1 MNDYLIYCGGQFIK
15 TDTVLEVRNS
25 YRNEGFAT
33 TYLADK
39 EHIEQAI
46 IVAEQAFEKLKVMPS
61 FQIER
66 ILLEIAEGLKAERR
80 RLAEVLAMEA
90 CKPLKYAISE
100 IDRAIQAFKVAA
112 QEALRPPGEYM
123 SIDWTPAGENKEAW
137 IKYFPI
143 GPVSG
148 ISPFNFPL
156 NLAAHKIAPAIAAR
170 CPIVLKPATST
181 PLSTLELAKI
191 IDKTELPKGAVSI
204 LPANRQNGN
213 LLVSDPRFKLL
224 TFTGSPE
231 VGWKMKNDAG
241 KKKVVLELGGN
252 AAAIITPTANL
263 KEALKKC
270 LVGAFAYAG
279 QVCIHTQRIY
289 VHRSL
294 FDDFLNSFVEETKK
308 LIGGDPLNTETDI
321 SSLIDEN
328 NAIRV
333 EQWIQEAEEQGAKL
347 LTGGKRKQAFVEASV
362 LTGTNKSMKINGE
375 EVFGPTVIIEPYDT
389 FSEVIELVNDTP
401 YGLQAGVFTNLLDE
415 MNLAFEKLDFGG
427 VMVNEAPSYR
437 VDHMP
442 YGGIKD
448 SGLGR
453 EGIKYAILDM
463 LEPKILVKPKR

>member
-1 MNDYLIYCGGQFIK
+1 MNEYLIYSGGTFIR
-15 TDTVLEVRNS
+15 TENRLNVSCSFDNQAFS
-25 YRNEGFAT
+25 Y
-33 TYLADK
+33 TYLAAK
-39 EHIEQAI
+39 EDVDYSILMAQK
-46 IVAEQAFEKLKVMPS
+46 AFEVMKKMPS
-61 FQIER
+61 YKLER
-66 ILLEIAEGLKAERR
+66 ILNEIANKMKADRR
-80 RLAEVLAMEA
+80 RLAEVLALEA
-90 CKPLKYAISE
+90 CKPIVYALSE
-100 IDRAIQAFKVAA
+100 IDRAIQTFKVAA

-137 IKYFPI
+137 IKYFPL

-148 ISPFNFPL
+148 ISPFNFPM

-191 IDKTELPKGAVSI
+191 IDETELPKGAVSI
-204 LPANRQNGN
+204 LPASREIGN
-213 LLVSDPRFKLL
+213 LLVTDNRFKLL

-252 AAAIITPTANL
+252 AAAIITPTANF

-289 VHRSL
+289 VHHSI
-294 FDDFLNSFVEETKK
+294 FETFLNDFVQETKK
-308 LIGGDPLNTETDI
+308 LKMGNPLETDTDI
-321 SSLIDEN
+321 SAVIDEK
-328 NAIRV
+328 NAIRI
-333 EQWIQEAEEQGAKL
+333 ENWINEAQQQGASIL
-347 LTGGKRKQAFVEASV
+347 CGGKRYGNMIEPTVI
-362 LTGTNKSMKINGE
+362 TGTDKSMKVNGE
-375 EVFGPTVIIEPYDT
+375 EVFGPTV
-389 FSEVIELVNDTP
+389 VIESYQNFEDTIQLVNDTP
-401 YGLQAGVFTNLLDE
+401 YGLQAGVFTNQLNE
-415 MNLAFEKLDFGG
+415 MNMAFELLEFGG
-427 VMVNEAPSYR
+427 VMINETPSYR

-453 EGIKYAILDM
+453 EGLKYAILDM
-463 LEPKILVKPKR
+463 LEPKIMVKPK

>member
-1 MNDYLIYCGGQFIK
+1 MNDYLIYCGGKFIK
-15 TDTVLEVRNS
+15 TNNILEVKNS
-25 YRNEGFAT
+25 YRNEVIAT
-33 TYLADK
+33 TYLANK
-39 EHIEQAI
+39 ENIETAI
-46 IVAEQAFEKLKVMPS
+46 TTAEQAFEKLKTLPS

-66 ILLEIAEGLKAERR
+66 ILLEIAEGLKTDRR
-80 RLAEVLAMEA
+80 RLAEVLALEA
-90 CKPLKYAISE
+90 CKPIKYALSE
-100 IDRAIQAFKVAA
+100 IDRSIQTFRVAA

-123 SIDWTPAGENKEAW
+123 TIDWTPAGENKEAW

-148 ISPFNFPL
+148 ISPFNFPM

-191 IDKTELPKGAVSI
+191 IDKTELPKGALSI
-204 LPANRQNGN
+204 LPANRQVGN
-213 LLVSDPRFKLL
+213 LLVTNPRFKLL

-252 AAAIITPTANL
+252 AAAIITPSANL

-289 VHRSL
+289 VH
-294 FDDFLNSFVEETKK
+294 NSIFEEFTNAFVEETKK
-308 LIGGDPLNTETDI
+308 LIGGDPLNIETDI
-321 SSLIDEN
+321 SSLIDEP

-333 EQWIQEAEEQGAKL
+333 EKWINEAVNQGAKL
-347 LTGGKRKQAFVEASV
+347 LIGGKRNGAFIEPSV
-362 LTGTNKSMKINGE
+362 LTGTNKKMKINGE
-375 EVFGPTVIIEPYDT
+375 EVFGPTVIIEPYNNFTD
-389 FSEVIELVNDTP
+389 VIDCVNDTP
-401 YGLQAGVFTNLLDE
+401 YGLQAGVFTNHLDE
-415 MNLAFEKLDFGG
+415 MNFAFEKLNFGG
-427 VMVNEAPSYR
+427 IMINEVPSYR

-453 EGIKYAILDM
+453 EGLKYAIFDM
-463 LEPKILVKPKR
+463 LEPKILVKPK

>member
-1 MNDYLIYCGGQFIK
+1 MNDYLIYCGGTFIK
-15 TDTVLEVRNS
+15 TNNVLEVKNS
-25 YRNEGFAT
+25 HRNEVFAT

-39 EHIEQAI
+39 EHVDEA
-46 IVAEQAFEKLKVMPS
+46 IVAAETAFEKLKTMPS

-66 ILLEIAEGLKAERR
+66 ILNEIANALKADRK
-80 RLAEVLAMEA
+80 RLAEVLALEA
-90 CKPLKYAISE
+90 CKPIKYALSE
-100 IDRAIQAFKVAA
+100 IDRAVQTFKVAA
-112 QEALRPPGEYM
+112 HEALRPPSEL
-123 SIDWTPAGENKEAW
+123 ITADWTPAGEGKEA
-137 IKYFPI
+137 IVKYFPI

-191 IDKTELPKGAVSI
+191 IDKTELPKGALSI
-204 LPANRQNGN
+204 LPASRQVGN
-213 LLVSDPRFKLL
+213 LLVTNTHFKLL

-231 VGWKMKNDAG
+231 VGWKMKTDAG

-252 AAAIITPTANL
+252 AAVIITPSANL

-270 LVGAFAYAG
+270 LVGAFAYSG

-289 VHRSL
+289 VHRTIFQS
-294 FDDFLNSFVEETKK
+294 FLNSFVEETKK
-308 LIGGDPLNTETDI
+308 LIGGDPLNINTDV

-333 EQWIQEAEEQGAKL
+333 EQWINEAVEQGARL
-347 LTGGKRKQAFVEASV
+347 CTGGKRNNAYVEPTV
-362 LTGTNKSMKINGE
+362 LTNTTKLMKINGL
-375 EVFGPTVIIEPYDT
+375 EVFGPTVVIEPYDL
-389 FSEVIELVNDTP
+389 FNDAVNVVNDSP
-401 YGLQAGVFTNLLDE
+401 YGLQAGVFTNQIDE
-415 MNLAFEKLDFGG
+415 MNFAFENIECGG
-427 VMVNEAPSYR
+427 VMINETSSFR
-437 VDHMP
+437 LDHTP

-453 EGIKYAILDM
+453 EGLKYAIYDM
-463 LEPKILVKPKR
+463 LEPKLLLKPR

>member
-1 MNDYLIYCGGQFIK
+1 MNDYLIYCGGEFIK
-15 TDTVLEVRNS
+15 TNNILEVKNS
-25 YRNEGFAT
+25 FRNEVFAT
-33 TYLADK
+33 TYLAEK
-39 EHIEQAI
+39 KHIEKAI
-46 IVAEQAFEKLKVMPS
+46 LASEKAFEELKKIPS
-61 FQIER
+61 FKIER
-66 ILLEIAEGLKAERR
+66 ILLEIAEGIKNERR
-80 RLAEVLAMEA
+80 RLAEVLALEA
-90 CKPLKYAISE
+90 CKPIKYALSE
-100 IDRAIQAFKVAA
+100 IDRSIQTFRVAA
-112 QEALRPPGEYM
+112 QESLRPPGEFM
-123 SIDWTPAGENKEAW
+123 TIDWTPAGENKEAW

-148 ISPFNFPL
+148 ISPFNFPM

-191 IDKTELPKGAVSI
+191 IDKTELPKGALSI

-213 LLVSDPRFKLL
+213 LLVTDTRFKLL

-231 VGWKMKNDAG
+231 VGWKMKSDAG

-252 AAAIITPTANL
+252 AAVIITPSANL

-289 VHRSL
+289 VYKSI
-294 FDDFLNSFVEETKK
+294 FEDFKDAFIKETNK
-308 LIGGDPLNTETDI
+308 LIAGDPLNIDTDI

-333 EQWIQEAEEQGAKL
+333 ENWINEAVNQGAKL
-347 LTGGKRKQAFVEASV
+347 LIGGKRNGAFIEPSV
-362 LTGTNKSMKINGE
+362 LTGTNKNMKINGE
-375 EVFGPTVIIEPYDT
+375 EVFGPTVVIEPYQN
-389 FSEVIELVNDTP
+389 FLEVIDMVNDTP

-415 MNLAFEKLDFGG
+415 MNYAFDKLNFGG
-427 VMVNEAPSYR
+427 VMINETPSYR

-453 EGIKYAILDM
+453 EGLKYAIFDM
-463 LEPKILVKPKR
+463 LEPKILVKPK